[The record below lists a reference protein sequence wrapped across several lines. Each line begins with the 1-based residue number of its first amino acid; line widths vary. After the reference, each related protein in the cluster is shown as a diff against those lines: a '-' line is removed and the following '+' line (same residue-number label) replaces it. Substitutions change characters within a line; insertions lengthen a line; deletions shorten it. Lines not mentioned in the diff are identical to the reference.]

1 MEGNQ
6 IGENFT
12 AIPNEPSVPNNNEP
26 ESPPP
31 PYDQVTQQRPNRQS
45 NRRNE
50 NVTQQPDISDKLEYA
65 PASKTKRKVM
75 KVHHEAGVEIIGGT
89 GAVYGTGAAPTIIMN
104 RIQSMIVVAY
114 AMILSLYVT

>member
-1 MEGNQ
+1 M
-6 IGENFT
+6 I
-12 AIPNEPSVPNNNEP
+12 
-26 ESPPP
+26 
-31 PYDQVTQQRPNRQS
+31 S
-45 NRRNE
+45 NTKE
-50 NVTQQPDISDKLEYA
+50 DLYSVTQQPDISDKLEYA

-114 AMILSLYVT
+114 AMILS

>member
-31 PYDQVTQQRPNRQS
+31 PYDQVTQQRPNRQKDLYS
-45 NRRNE
+45 
-50 NVTQQPDISDKLEYA
+50 VTQQPDISDKLEYA

-89 GAVYGTGAAPTIIMN
+89 GAVYGTGAGAAPTIIMN
-104 RIQSMIVVAY
+104 RIQSMIAVAY

>member
-31 PYDQVTQQRPNRQS
+31 PYDQVTQQRPNRQ
-45 NRRNE
+45 
-50 NVTQQPDISDKLEYA
+50 
-65 PASKTKRKVM
+65 
-75 KVHHEAGVEIIGGT
+75 
-89 GAVYGTGAAPTIIMN
+89 
-104 RIQSMIVVAY
+104 
-114 AMILSLYVT
+114 